1 VDLLNNPMAQ
11 VIGTGIG
18 AIIIGLMVIQKLR
31 KEWTTTGAETNVVQL
46 LREQVELLDNHNKT
60 LSQHLYDMQIQILN
74 LRRENQELTLQV
86 AHLENQIAE
95 IKNDHQKVD
104 NHVRNP

>member
-1 VDLLNNPMAQ
+1 MDLLNNPVAQ
-11 VIGTGIG
+11 VLGGIAG
-18 AIIIGLMVIQKLR
+18 AIIMGLMVIQKLR

-60 LSQHLYDMQIQILN
+60 LSQHLYDMQIQILT
-74 LRRENQELTLQV
+74 LRQENQELTLQV
-86 AHLENQIAE
+86 NQLEHQIAE

-104 NHVRNP
+104 NHDRNT